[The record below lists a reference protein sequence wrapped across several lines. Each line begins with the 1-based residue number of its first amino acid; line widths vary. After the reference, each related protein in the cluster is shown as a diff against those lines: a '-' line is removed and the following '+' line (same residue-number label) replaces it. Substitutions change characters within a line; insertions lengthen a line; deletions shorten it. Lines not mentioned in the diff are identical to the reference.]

1 MYAIII
7 AVALG
12 NFQGLDQVEPGNWVH
27 KNDNQYLQLNMQL
40 FGQYSKLK
48 TVSLMYSRAG
58 KDLSGKP
65 YFGIRRLTGLYSVE
79 QKGDEKLI
87 YCEFVRLTDLF
98 ENMGKESGT
107 HKVDYSVVFH
117 AKVTRSGELEIY
129 YTSDDVKNLIGWPVN
144 QKMRFQRKTKESV
157 SE

>member
-12 NFQGLDQVEPGNWVH
+12 NYPGIDQVEPGNWVH
-27 KNDNQYLQLNMQL
+27 KSDNLYLQLDMQL

-48 TVSLMYSRAG
+48 TVSFMYSRAG

-87 YCEFVRLTDLF
+87 YCEFVRLTDLY
-98 ENMGKESGT
+98 ENMGKKSGQY
-107 HKVDYSVVFH
+107 KVDYSVVFH

-144 QKMRFQRKTKESV
+144 QTMRFQKKTK
-157 SE
+157 

>member
-12 NFQGLDQVEPGNWVH
+12 NFQGLDQIEPGNWVH
-27 KNDNQYLQLNMQL
+27 KSNDQYLQLNMQL
-40 FGQYSKLK
+40 FGRNSKLK
-48 TVSLMYSRAG
+48 TVSFMFTRVG
-58 KDLSGKP
+58 KNPSGKP
-65 YFGIRRLTGLYSVE
+65 YFEIKQLGGLYSVE

-87 YCEFVRLTDLF
+87 YCEFARLTELF
-98 ENMGKESGT
+98 ENRGKESS
-107 HKVDYSVVFH
+107 KRNVDYTVVFH

-144 QKMRFQRKTKESV
+144 QKMRFQKKTKDSI
-157 SE
+157 SK